1 MGGLLAASCRAWFG
15 QRPVPED
22 IEKHIV
28 IDDEFIDNCLAK
40 YDPYCVV
47 EHLLHD
53 IDTEDE
59 ELYYRGLNRLTV
71 EQAYLFTIYLYDME
85 MNNGGW
91 EQFYTNTTGIVWEEV
106 LRGLREIGATEHY
119 ELMRESVRIM
129 GGNPSKDQMKRI
141 SQFEQMEARD
151 PNYSIFDDLGE
162 EFDKIRATG
171 ALGYA
176 ALDYIDRNR
185 EKFYFDGV
193 VKDIEW
199 PSNS

>member
-1 MGGLLAASCRAWFG
+1 MGGLLAASCREWFG
-15 QRPVPED
+15 QGPVPEY

-28 IDDEFIDNCLAK
+28 VDDAFIDNYLAK

-59 ELYYRGLNRLTV
+59 ELYYKGLSRLSV
-71 EQAYLFTIYLYDME
+71 EQAYLFAIYLYDME

-106 LRGLREIGATEHY
+106 LIGLREMGATEHY
-119 ELMRESVRIM
+119 ELMRESVRRM
-129 GGNPSKDQMKRI
+129 GGNPSKDQEKRI
-141 SQFEQMEARD
+141 SQFEQMESRD
-151 PNYSIFDDLGE
+151 PDYSIFGDLENEFGE
-162 EFDKIRATG
+162 IRATG

-185 EKFYFDGV
+185 EKFYFDGI
-193 VKDIEW
+193 VKDWEW
-199 PSNS
+199 PSDS